1 MMKPVLTLI
10 VALFVLSC
18 PVAAQDADPK
28 DPPAGEAKP
37 EAKDGDELDAGL
49 VADFNAFIKREC
61 PDIDAGGK
69 HDIYNLKDPTDKQER
84 HDYTGAMSRLILLYM
99 QQMKMGATLAKV
111 FDQQSRGKLA
121 DSPTFKVLHAVVL
134 LYYPPGK
141 PNLTRSLELLREA
154 ADRAKDYAYPWFF
167 LAQYELDKLRRDPAI
182 GPREVFEALDKATT
196 LQKDFIPA
204 ILLRCEVLLSAR
216 PPRMDEAA
224 KLIAPYAANPPEVGD
239 DFDSII
245 LLQNTLLGTREFH
258 EWADKLIA
266 SKSVSDRNKVRLLSR
281 TANRHI
287 ADQQFDD
294 AIADAEAGLSKAK
307 AESDAE
313 HAIQLNRLVASCW
326 SAKAMDLQRRNP
338 GLEGK
343 LRTEFEQMMAAA
355 GNHIR
360 ACAEIEAKWRPIAL
374 RGTEALQY
382 VLFLASTMGDLDG
395 AVQWLDAY
403 LKGTDLVAA
412 QRYTL
417 ENMHARLVA
426 TIEGTD
432 DSLIDLYE
440 SFLAQDDLKQLET
453 ALKVA
458 REQARTNVQRFKTAR
473 ALTFFLGLLSN
484 RERGIVATVAFLAAD
499 TALQMTE
506 VDRMQ
511 ASKAI
516 ADRHLAEIECL
527 TEEQAE
533 LQAELGD
540 AVKKLGIRAD
550 QARVARHQGTLI
562 EGLGMTQYKIAT
574 KVAPVWSDEAFLKTL
589 KDKPKQISS
598 LELRTPAKAA
608 AWLKS
613 LADKLEAD
621 KPEETPGE

>member
-1 MMKPVLTLI
+1 M
-10 VALFVLSC
+10 ALFALC
-18 PVAAQDADPK
+18 APVAAQNADPK
-28 DPPAGEAKP
+28 DPPAGDKKAEA
-37 EAKDGDELDAGL
+37 EDIDAGL
-49 VADFNAFIKREC
+49 VADFNNFIKREC

-84 HDYTGAMSRLILLYM
+84 HEYTGAMSRLILLYM
-99 QQMKMGATLAKV
+99 QQMKMGATIAKV

-167 LAQYELDKLRRDPAI
+167 LAQYELDKLRRDPAA
-182 GPREVFEALDKATT
+182 GPRDVFEALDKATS

-216 PPRMDEAA
+216 PPRLDEAA
-224 KLIAPYAANPPEVGD
+224 KQIAPYAANPPEVGD

-245 LLQNTLLGTREFH
+245 LLQNTLLGAREFH
-258 EWADKLIA
+258 DWADKLVA
-266 SKSVSDRNKVRLLSR
+266 SKTVSDRNKVRLLSR

-294 AIADAEAGLSKAK
+294 AIADAEAGLALAK

-313 HAIQLNRLVASCW
+313 HSIQLHRLVASCW
-326 SAKAMDLQRRNP
+326 SAKAMDLRRRNP

-343 LRTEFEQMMAAA
+343 LRTDFEQMMAAA
-355 GNHIR
+355 GGHIR
-360 ACAEIEAKWRPIAL
+360 SCAEIEAKWRPIAL

-382 VLFLASTMGDLDG
+382 VVFMASTMGDLDG

-458 REQARTNVQRFKTAR
+458 REQARTNVQRFKTTR
-473 ALTFFLGLLSN
+473 ALNFFLGLLGN

-499 TALQMTE
+499 TALQMTDAE
-506 VDRMQ
+506 KVQ

-516 ADRHLAEIECL
+516 ADRHVAEIECL
-527 TEEQAE
+527 TEEQAD

-550 QARVARHQGTLI
+550 QARVVRHQATLI
-562 EGLGMTQYKIAT
+562 EGLGMTQYKIAS
-574 KVAPVWSDEAFLKTL
+574 KVAPIWSDEAFLKTL
-589 KDKPKQISS
+589 QDKPKQISS
-598 LELRTPAKAA
+598 LELRTPSKAA
-608 AWLKS
+608 AWLKA
-613 LADKLEAD
+613 LADKLEAE
-621 KPEETPGE
+621 KPAE